1 MCVSAVPER
10 SEGEEQQNAITVS
23 PEEDISAKKNKATPV
38 RTTLPGSA
46 LLSSRPSGS
55 QSEKPKNQQPEF
67 EQPEAQLR
75 NTTVHESP
83 KKLDPPIT
91 PTVTPSVIN
100 PASPT
105 RKQFATSLPV
115 PSSTT
120 TSKPVSQSTR
130 LIIKPQAFIP
140 TKQPSTTRNRQE
152 AATPARSSF
161 SPPRTSVT
169 QPVNQSTT
177 PHKTPFISESGQS
190 FNSPTNQPSTSPVT
204 QSSSPASRQPV
215 TQATLEST
223 TEPTVLPEAMPAS
236 PGSFITTPKTKFK
249 DSNVEDR
256 VIHTQTEIPFF
267 SVTKNLTLPSSP
279 KARVASEGESPAQ
292 TEQASTGLN
301 MMPSSVARSPGNRF
315 SFTSHKEEEPILTPE
330 ELQRIV
336 FQPLL
341 VRPRTKTRTIL
352 TNAPS
357 LLPIDPANFSDA
369 HHHLFPMRIE
379 FHAPAIPEDSSSR
392 DSLDLKLSNSQR
404 VQTPNFLLEPPSE
417 TIVSHPPSAFLS
429 PPTHPFTPLTGM
441 KQEFP
446 TLLEIPP
453 ETDSLRTSPRDTFLP
468 GARRLPFPPP
478 SHGNRDFFIP
488 SAEFSLLV
496 SEVPLNN
503 VEERI
508 PNTNPRVNSHHQDHH
523 GSHMTM
529 LFPAPIEPSKME
541 ELRLNPEC
549 PRCHPEFLKPGQCHP
564 CVVIK

>member
-1 MCVSAVPER
+1 MPER

-23 PEEDISAKKNKATPV
+23 PEEDVSAKKNKAAPV
-38 RTTLPGSA
+38 RTTLPSSA

-67 EQPEAQLR
+67 EQPGAQLR

-83 KKLDPPIT
+83 KKLDTPIT
-91 PTVTPSVIN
+91 PAVTPSVIN

-105 RKQFATSLPV
+105 RKQFATSLPI

-120 TSKPVSQSTR
+120 TSKPVTQSTR
-130 LIIKPQAFIP
+130 LTIKPQAFIP
-140 TKQPSTTRNRQE
+140 TEQPSTTLNRQE
-152 AATPARSSF
+152 ASTPARSSF
-161 SPPRTSVT
+161 SPSRTSVT

-177 PHKTPFISESGQS
+177 PHKTSFISEIGQS
-190 FNSPTNQPSTSPVT
+190 FNSPSNQPSTSPVT

-223 TEPTVLPEAMPAS
+223 TEPTVLPEEMPTS

-256 VIHTQTEIPFF
+256 IIHTQTEIPFF

-279 KARVASEGESPAQ
+279 KARVASEEESPAQ
-292 TEQASTGLN
+292 TELASTGLN

-357 LLPIDPANFSDA
+357 LLPIDPANSSDA

-429 PPTHPFTPLTGM
+429 PPTHPFTPITAM

-508 PNTNPRVNSHHQDHH
+508 PNTNPGVNSHHQDHH